1 MIFKSSL
8 DYWNRIHSL
17 FQLLLW
23 EKKMLWNLSFQC
35 SWMDFVEESFYLWH
49 SDITSAARHYLI
61 WASPPLRLSYLS
73 AAWPCTI
80 WCPYM
85 EIIRHP
91 WAMRSLLKE
100 QTFFERMGEFPEKR
114 REEPRMPSVRSHNG
128 GQLLWWQWTHFRLI
142 SQLFYTQRSPEDGN
156 SREQLSKYL
165 ENLLFIEAT
174 KITPG
179 KIHNS
184 WDLRKSEDK
193 KISIGPFETTH
204 SILKSNN
211 I

>member
-1 MIFKSSL
+1 
-8 DYWNRIHSL
+8 
-17 FQLLLW
+17 
-23 EKKMLWNLSFQC
+23 MLWNLSFQC

-61 WASPPLRLSYLS
+61 WAYPPSSPTSYLS

-85 EIIRHP
+85 EITRHP

-184 WDLRKSEDK
+184 WDLRKSKDE
-193 KISIGPFETTH
+193 KISIGPFETTPC
-204 SILKSNN
+204 ILKSND

>member
-1 MIFKSSL
+1 MFM
-8 DYWNRIHSL
+8 NG
-17 FQLLLW
+17 FCGGELLSVTL
-23 EKKMLWNLSFQC
+23 
-35 SWMDFVEESFYLWH
+35 
-49 SDITSAARHYLI
+49 RHNERGKTLPYMGI
-61 WASPPLRLSYLS
+61 PALRLSYLS
-73 AAWPCTI
+73 AVWPCTI

-85 EIIRHP
+85 EIIRHR

-128 GQLLWWQWTHFRLI
+128 GQLLSWQWTHFRLI

-156 SREQLSKYL
+156 SREQLGKYL

>member
-1 MIFKSSL
+1 
-8 DYWNRIHSL
+8 
-17 FQLLLW
+17 
-23 EKKMLWNLSFQC
+23 MLWNC

-61 WASPPLRLSYLS
+61 WAYPPLRLSYLS
-73 AAWPCTI
+73 AVWPCTI

-85 EIIRHP
+85 EITCHP

-128 GQLLWWQWTHFRLI
+128 GQLLSWQWTHFRLI

-156 SREQLSKYL
+156 SREQLGKYL

-179 KIHNS
+179 KIHCS
-184 WDLRKSEDK
+184 WHLRKSEDK
-193 KISIGPFETTH
+193 KIHLDHLKQH
-204 SILKSNN
+204 SVY
-211 I
+211 

>member
-1 MIFKSSL
+1 
-8 DYWNRIHSL
+8 
-17 FQLLLW
+17 
-23 EKKMLWNLSFQC
+23 
-35 SWMDFVEESFYLWH
+35 
-49 SDITSAARHYLI
+49 
-61 WASPPLRLSYLS
+61 
-73 AAWPCTI
+73 
-80 WCPYM
+80 
-85 EIIRHP
+85 
-91 WAMRSLLKE
+91 
-100 QTFFERMGEFPEKR
+100 
-114 REEPRMPSVRSHNG
+114 MPSVRSHNG

-179 KIHNS
+179 KIQ
-184 WDLRKSEDK
+184 KSEHK

>member
-1 MIFKSSL
+1 MNGFCGGELLSVTLRHNERGKTL
-8 DYWNRIHSL
+8 PYMGKHPT
-17 FQLLLW
+17 LLL
-23 EKKMLWNLSFQC
+23 
-35 SWMDFVEESFYLWH
+35 
-49 SDITSAARHYLI
+49 
-61 WASPPLRLSYLS
+61 PSYLS
-73 AAWPCTI
+73 TQWPCTI

-128 GQLLWWQWTHFRLI
+128 GQLLSWQWTHFRLI

-156 SREQLSKYL
+156 SREQLGKYL

-193 KISIGPFETTH
+193 KFQLDH
-204 SILKSNN
+204 LKQHTLY
-211 I
+211 